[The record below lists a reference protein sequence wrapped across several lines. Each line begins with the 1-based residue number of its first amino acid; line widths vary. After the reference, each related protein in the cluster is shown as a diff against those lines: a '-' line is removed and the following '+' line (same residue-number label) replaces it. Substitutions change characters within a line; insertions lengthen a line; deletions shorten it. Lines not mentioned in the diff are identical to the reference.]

1 MKVII
6 AGAGEVGLHLAKLM
20 AFEQHDV
27 TVIDANE
34 ERYKM
39 ASTIGD
45 IVAIEASSSS
55 ISALKDINVKKADL
69 FIAVNPAEEQDMNII
84 SALIA
89 KKLGAKK
96 VIARIN
102 NGEYLRPNN
111 IEMFL
116 DSGIDYLFYPEQIA
130 SREIIKL
137 LGQTSSTEYV
147 DFSGGK
153 LLLTVLKLEEGAPII
168 GKPVNKK
175 AMEQVEPQ
183 YRTIAISR
191 NNKTIIPKEGEEVY
205 ELNDMVYI
213 LANHTA
219 VQEVLEFSG
228 ETNIRVRDLM
238 ILGGGKI
245 GMMVA
250 KALEKH
256 TNIKLIENN
265 RERCEVLTDVLEH
278 TLILSGDGRSTD
290 LLMEE
295 DVSNM
300 DAFVAVT
307 GSSETNILACMAA
320 KQMGVKKTIAEVENI
335 GYIKF
340 AETMGVD
347 TVVNKKLI
355 TASAIYRFTMNT
367 DIQAIKYL
375 TGSNAEVLEF
385 VVKPGSPSTKGRIAD
400 IGFPEDAVI
409 GGIVR
414 GDQSF
419 IATGNSEIK
428 PYDRVVVFSL
438 PLVINKIGDFF
449 T

>member
-20 AFEQHDV
+20 AFDQHNV

-45 IVAIEASSSS
+45 IVAVEASSTS
-55 ISALKDINVKKADL
+55 ISALKEIDVRKADL
-69 FIAVNPAEEQDMNII
+69 FIAVNPAEDQDMNIT

-102 NGEYLRPNN
+102 NGEYLFPNN

-130 SREIIKL
+130 SKEIIKL

-168 GKPVNKK
+168 GKPVNNTIK
-175 AMEQVEPQ
+175 EQAEPQ

-191 NNKTIIPKEGEEVY
+191 DNKTIIPKKDEVY

-228 ETNIRVRDLM
+228 KTNIRVRDLM
-238 ILGGGKI
+238 ILGGGKV

-250 KALEKH
+250 KALERH

-265 RERCEVLTDVLEH
+265 REKCEVLTDVLEH

-290 LLMEE
+290 LLVEE
-295 DVSNM
+295 DVGNM

-307 GSSETNILACMAA
+307 GSSEVNILACMAA

-335 GYIKF
+335 DYIKF
-340 AETMGVD
+340 AENMGVD
-347 TVVNKKLI
+347 TVINKKLI

-385 VVKPGSPSTKGRIAD
+385 VVKPGSPSTKGKIAD

-419 IATGNSEIK
+419 IATSDSEIK

>member
-1 MKVII
+1 MKVVI
-6 AGAGEVGLHLAKLM
+6 AGAGEVGIHLAKLM
-20 AFEQHDV
+20 AFDQHDV
-27 TVIDANE
+27 TIIDANE
-34 ERYKM
+34 ERYRL
-39 ASTIGD
+39 AGTIGD
-45 IVAIEASSSS
+45 IVAVEASSTS
-55 ISALKDINVKKADL
+55 ISALKGIDIKKVDL
-69 FIAVNPAEEQDMNII
+69 FIAVNPAEEQDMNIT
-84 SALIA
+84 SALLA

-102 NGEYLRPNN
+102 NDEYLLPNN
-111 IEMFL
+111 IEMFI

-137 LGQTSSTEYV
+137 LGQTSTTEYI

-153 LLLTVLKLEEGAPII
+153 LMLNVLKLEEGAPIVDKHVHGSI
-168 GKPVNKK
+168 QGQQN
-175 AMEQVEPQ
+175 PQ

-191 NNKTIIPKEGEEVY
+191 EGKTIIPTKDEVY
-205 ELNDMVYI
+205 NSGDMVYI

-219 VQEVLEFSG
+219 VPEALKFSG
-228 ETNIRVRDLM
+228 KTNIKVEDLM

-250 KALEKH
+250 KALEGH

-265 RERCEVLTDVLEH
+265 RERCELLTDVLEH
-278 TLILSGDGRSTD
+278 TLILSGDGRNTE

-295 DVSNM
+295 EVGNM
-300 DAFVAVT
+300 DAFIAVT

-320 KQMGVKKTIAEVENI
+320 KQMGVKKTIAEIENI
-335 GYIKF
+335 DYIKF
-340 AETMGVD
+340 AESMGVD
-347 TVVNKKLI
+347 TVINKKLI
-355 TASAIYRFTMNT
+355 TASTIYRFTMNT
-367 DIQAIKYL
+367 DIRAIKYL
-375 TGSNAEVLEF
+375 TGSDAEVLEF
-385 VVKPGSPSTKGRIAD
+385 IVKPGSPSTKAKIAD
-400 IGFPEDAVI
+400 IGFPKGAVI

-419 IATGNSEIK
+419 IATGSSEIK

-438 PLVINKIGDFF
+438 PSAISKISCFF

>member
-20 AFEQHDV
+20 ALDQHNV
-27 TVIDANE
+27 TLIDANE

-45 IVAIEASSSS
+45 IVAIEASSTS
-55 ISALKDINVKKADL
+55 ISALKEVDIKKADL
-69 FIAVNPAEEQDMNII
+69 FIAVNPAEDQDMNIT

-102 NGEYLRPNN
+102 NNEYLLPNN

-130 SREIIKL
+130 AREIIKL

-153 LLLTVLKLEEGAPII
+153 LLLTVLKLGEGAPII
-168 GKPVNKK
+168 GKPVNNVVK
-175 AMEQVEPQ
+175 EQSNPQ
-183 YRTIAISR
+183 HRTIAISR
-191 NNKTIIPKEGEEVY
+191 ENKTIIPKDGEVY
-205 ELNDMVYI
+205 AENDMVYI
-213 LANHTA
+213 LAINTA
-219 VQEVLEFSG
+219 VQKVLEFSG
-228 ETNIRVRDLM
+228 KTNIRVRDLM

-250 KALEKH
+250 KALEGH

-265 RERCEVLTDVLEH
+265 RERCEVLTDVLEQ

-295 DVSNM
+295 EVGNM

-307 GSSETNILACMAA
+307 GSSEANILACMAA
-320 KQMGVKKTIAEVENI
+320 KQMGAKKTIAEIENI
-335 GYIKF
+335 DYIKF
-340 AETMGVD
+340 AEHMGVD
-347 TVVNKKLI
+347 TVINKKLI

-367 DIQAIKYL
+367 DVQAIKYL

-385 VVKPGSPSTKGRIAD
+385 VVKPGSPSTKGKIAD

-419 IATGNSEIK
+419 IATGNIEIK

-438 PLVINKIGDFF
+438 PSVINKIGNFF

>member
-20 AFEQHDV
+20 AFEGHKV
-27 TVIDANE
+27 TIIDDNE
-34 ERYKM
+34 ERYKT
-39 ASTIGD
+39 ASAIGD
-45 IVAIEASSSS
+45 IVAIEASSTS
-55 ISALKDINVKKADL
+55 ITALRSVDIKKVDL
-69 FIAVNPAEEQDMNII
+69 FIAVNPAEEQDMNIT
-84 SALIA
+84 SALLA

-102 NGEYLRPNN
+102 NGEYLLPNN
-111 IEMFL
+111 IEMFI
-116 DSGIDYLFYPEQIA
+116 DSGIDYLFYPEKIA
-130 SREIIKL
+130 SSEIIKL

-153 LLLTVLKLEEGAPII
+153 LLLNVFKLEEGAPII
-168 GKPVNKK
+168 DKPVNSTIQGQ
-175 AMEQVEPQ
+175 EEPQ

-191 NNKTIIPKEGEEVY
+191 EGKSIIPKKDEVY
-205 ELNDMVYI
+205 EQNDMVYI

-219 VQEVLEFSG
+219 VSDVLQFSG
-228 ETNIRVRDLM
+228 KTNFRVRDLM

-250 KALEKH
+250 KALERH

-265 RERCEVLTDVLEH
+265 REKCELLTDVLEH
-278 TLILSGDGRSTD
+278 TLILSGDGRSAE

-295 DVSNM
+295 EVGNM

-320 KQMGVKKTIAEVENI
+320 KKMGVKKTIAEIENI
-335 GYIKF
+335 DYIKF
-340 AETMGVD
+340 AESMGVD
-347 TVVNKKLI
+347 TVINKKLI
-355 TASAIYRFTMNT
+355 TASSIFRFTMNT

-375 TGSNAEVLEF
+375 TGSDAEVLEF
-385 VVKPGSPSTKGRIAD
+385 VVKPGSPSTKGKIGS

-409 GGIVR
+409 GGVVR

-419 IATGNSEIK
+419 IATCDSEIK

-438 PLVINKIGDFF
+438 PSVISKISSFF

>member
-20 AFEQHDV
+20 AFENHDV
-27 TVIDANE
+27 TIVDANE
-34 ERYKM
+34 ERYRM

-45 IVAIEASSSS
+45 LVAIEASSTS
-55 ISALKDINVKKADL
+55 ISALKGVDIKKADL
-69 FIAVNPAEEQDMNII
+69 FIAVNPAEDQDMNIT
-84 SALIA
+84 SALLA

-102 NGEYLRPNN
+102 NGEYLLPNN

-130 SREIIKL
+130 SNEIIKM

-147 DFSGGK
+147 DFSGGE

-168 GKPVNKK
+168 NKPVNSTI
-175 AMEQVEPQ
+175 AGQADPQ
-183 YRTIAISR
+183 YKTIAISR
-191 NNKTIIPKEGEEVY
+191 EGKTIIPKKDEVF
-205 ELNDMVYI
+205 EQNDMVYI

-219 VQEVLEFSG
+219 VPEVLQFSG
-228 ETNIRVRDLM
+228 KTNIRVRDLM

-245 GMMVA
+245 GVMVA

-265 RERCEVLTDVLEH
+265 REKCEVLTDVLEH
-278 TLILSGDGRSTD
+278 TLILSGDGRSAE

-295 DVSNM
+295 EVGNM

-320 KQMGVKKTIAEVENI
+320 KQMGVKKTIAEIENI
-335 GYIKF
+335 DYIKF

-347 TVVNKKLI
+347 TVINKKLI
-355 TASAIYRFTMNT
+355 TASSIYRFTMDT

-375 TGSNAEVLEF
+375 IGSDAEVLEF
-385 VVKPGSPSTKGRIAD
+385 VVKPGSPSTKGKIAEID
-400 IGFPEDAVI
+400 FPEGSVI

-419 IATGNSEIK
+419 IATGDSEIK

-438 PLVINKIGDFF
+438 PSVLSKIGGFF

>member
-6 AGAGEVGLHLAKLM
+6 AGAGEVGLHLAKLL
-20 AFEQHDV
+20 AFEQHNV
-27 TVIDANE
+27 TIVDANE
-34 ERYKM
+34 ERYRM
-39 ASTIGD
+39 ASAIGD
-45 IVAIEASSSS
+45 IVAVEASSTS
-55 ISALKDINVKKADL
+55 IAALKEVDIKKADL
-69 FIAVNPAEEQDMNII
+69 FIAVNPAEDQDMNIT
-84 SALIA
+84 SALLA

-102 NGEYLRPNN
+102 NNEYLLPNN

-116 DSGIDYLFYPEQIA
+116 DSGIDYLFYPEEIA

-153 LLLTVLKLEEGAPII
+153 LLLIVLKLEEGAPII
-168 GKPVNKK
+168 EKEVNSKLY
-175 AMEQVEPQ
+175 VSTEPQ

-191 NNKTIIPKEGEEVY
+191 EGKTIIPKEGEVY
-205 ELNDMVYI
+205 ESNDMVYI
-213 LANHTA
+213 LANHSS
-219 VQEVLEFSG
+219 VPEVLLFSG
-228 ETNIRVRDLM
+228 KTNIKVRDLM
-238 ILGGGKI
+238 ILGGGKV

-250 KALEKH
+250 KVLEKH

-265 RERCEVLTDVLEH
+265 REKCEVLTDVLEH
-278 TLILSGDGRSTD
+278 TLILSGDGRSTE

-295 DVSNM
+295 EVGRM

-320 KQMGVKKTIAEVENI
+320 KQMGVKKTIAEIENI
-335 GYIKF
+335 DYIKF
-340 AETMGVD
+340 AENMGVD
-347 TVVNKKLI
+347 TVINKKLI

-375 TGSNAEVLEF
+375 TGSEAEVLEF
-385 VVKPGSPSTKGRIAD
+385 VVKPGSPSTKGKIAD
-400 IGFPEDAVI
+400 LDFPEDAVI

-419 IATGNSEIK
+419 IARGDSEIK

-438 PLVINKIGDFF
+438 PSVINKIGGFF